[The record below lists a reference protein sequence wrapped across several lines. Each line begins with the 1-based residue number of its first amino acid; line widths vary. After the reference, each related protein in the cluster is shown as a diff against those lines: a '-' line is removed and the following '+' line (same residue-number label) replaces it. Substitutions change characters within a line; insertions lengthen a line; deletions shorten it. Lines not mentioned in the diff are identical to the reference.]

1 VQCKNHFSTFVVR
14 VPYRAKGNT
23 QNEPDA
29 SARNMQYETSPER
42 SRRIRNTILLCNKIL
57 YPPANKVFSP
67 QEGQGQLFFSAI

>member
-1 VQCKNHFSTFVVR
+1 

-29 SARNMQYETSPER
+29 SAHNMQYD
-42 SRRIRNTILLCNKIL
+42 IRNTILLCNKIL
-57 YPPANKVFSP
+57 YPLANKVFSP